1 MTAPETSPRRARWH
15 AGIEVAAA
23 GAVLALA
30 PREAPGTPGVWMLGG
45 LLMVGS
51 LGLWLRGAGWADVG
65 LVGVAGFGGVGGA
78 GRRGGPGGHV
88 EVGGVGEDDGPGEH
102 GGPSGHGARQA
113 AEPRT
118 GQHVLLGLALGAL
131 AALVASFLVGPGL
144 GALTGRKV
152 ETAALAAVEGNAAVL
167 LQALLLAWVHA
178 LGVEMVF
185 RGWLLDRLEAVWPD
199 SARPGRDAPGPLVL
213 AGLAYG
219 WYLGDGSAASIAGG
233 TLLGVGLGLL
243 CRAGRPSLALAIAT
257 HGAFASAHLVL
268 VYAGALGG

>member
-1 MTAPETSPRRARWH
+1 
-15 AGIEVAAA
+15 
-23 GAVLALA
+23 VLALA

-45 LLMVGS
+45 LLLVGS

-65 LVGVAGFGGVGGA
+65 LAGHGAAGRHGGSGGHGGA
-78 GRRGGPGGHV
+78 G
-88 EVGGVGEDDGPGEH
+88 
-102 GGPSGHGARQA
+102 GHGARQA
-113 AEPRT
+113 AGPRT
-118 GQHVLLGLALGAL
+118 GQHALLGLALGAL
-131 AALVASFLVGPGL
+131 AALAASFLVGPGL

-152 ETAALAAVEGNAAVL
+152 EAAALAAVEGNAAVL

-178 LGVEMVF
+178 LGAEMVF

-199 SARPGRDAPGPLVL
+199 SARPGADAPGPLVL

-219 WYLGDGSAASIAGG
+219 WYLGDGSAGGVAGG

-243 CRAGRPSLALAIAT
+243 CRAGRPSLTLAIAT

>member
-1 MTAPETSPRRARWH
+1 MTAPETSPGTPPGATPRRARWH

-65 LVGVAGFGGVGGA
+65 LVGVAGFGGSGGL
-78 GRRGGPGGHV
+78 GRRGRPGGHV
-88 EVGGVGEDDGPGEH
+88 EVGGPGEH
-102 GGPSGHGARQA
+102 GGDGARQA

-152 ETAALAAVEGNAAVL
+152 EAAALAAVEGNTAVL

>member
-1 MTAPETSPRRARWH
+1 MTSPGTPPGASPRRARWH

-65 LVGVAGFGGVGGA
+65 LVGVA
-78 GRRGGPGGHV
+78 
-88 EVGGVGEDDGPGEH
+88 
-102 GGPSGHGARQA
+102 RQA
-113 AEPRT
+113 AGPRT

-131 AALVASFLVGPGL
+131 AALAASFLVGPGL

-185 RGWLLDRLEAVWPD
+185 RGWLLDRLAAVWPD